1 MANNPFLSLAAVLL
15 ALLLILIP
23 STHKRKRFPPGP
35 RGIPLIG
42 NLFDL
47 PLARAW
53 LTFSHFKDV
62 CNLDILG
69 LRVLGQPII
78 ILNSLDVATDLLD
91 KRSRIYSDRPNLTL
105 LWDLRVK
112 KPEMYFRRL
121 TF

>member
-1 MANNPFLSLAAVLL
+1 MANSPFLPLAAVLL
-15 ALLLILIP
+15 ALLFIII
-23 STHKRKRFPPGP
+23 SSMRKPKDFPPGP

-53 LTFSHFKDV
+53 LTFSHFKDA

-78 ILNSLDVATDLLD
+78 VLNSLDVAIDLLN

-105 LWDLRVK
+105 LWDLHVN
-112 KPEMYFRRL
+112 PTMNFCCPL
-121 TF
+121 TS